1 MVMTREKKL
10 IGRRD
15 KADFP
20 ELDLRNID
28 VKIDTGAYTSSIH
41 CEHIE
46 EHISGDQRKI
56 HFRLL
61 DKSHPEYNN
70 KEFIFSKYRQKRV
83 KNSFGVSEK
92 RFVIETSIVLFGETI
107 PAHFTLSERGEMK
120 YPVLLGRKLLNRRFI
135 VDAART
141 NLSYKQKIK
150 TFRKRDRDSIKLQ
163 VVFAYILLIYKNLKN
178 RFRENCYTIPQR

>member
-1 MVMTREKKL
+1 MARCITLSLQLMKPEKKT

-20 ELDLRNID
+20 ELELSNID

-41 CEHIE
+41 CEKIG
-46 EHISGDQRKI
+46 EHGSGDQKSI

-70 KEFIFSKYRQKRV
+70 KKFVYSKYKQKRV
-83 KNSFGVSEK
+83 KNSFGISEK
-92 RFVIETSIVLFGETI
+92 RYVIETSILLFGETI
-107 PAHFTLSERGEMK
+107 TSQFTLSERGEMK

-135 VDAART
+135 VDTTKT
-141 NLSYKQKIK
+141 NLSFKQKNK
-150 TFRKRDRDSIKLQ
+150 
-163 VVFAYILLIYKNLKN
+163 
-178 RFRENCYTIPQR
+178 

>member
-1 MVMTREKKL
+1 MKPEKKI

-20 ELDLRNID
+20 ELDLSNID

-41 CEHIE
+41 CEQIGE
-46 EHISGDQRKI
+46 QGSGDDRRI
-56 HFRLL
+56 HFKLL

-70 KEFIFSKYRQKRV
+70 KEFVYSKYKQKRV

-92 RFVIETSIVLFGETI
+92 RYVIETPILLFGEKI

-120 YPVLLGRKLLNRRFI
+120 YPVLLGRKLLNRHFI
-135 VDAART
+135 VDT
-141 NLSYKQKIK
+141 TKINLSFKQKK
-150 TFRKRDRDSIKLQ
+150 
-163 VVFAYILLIYKNLKN
+163 KNKG
-178 RFRENCYTIPQR
+178 E